1 MGLEVGDG
9 SPSASTSE
17 GAMEDPVAP
26 LIESCEALDLGGAS
40 DDVTALADSNGHLT
54 TTEEEEGAE
63 HGISEQGE
71 TPIAQAGE
79 EVPPVQPVSGFQP
92 QKKSWSD
99 FNAVSARTFGEQ
111 SSFGSFSDFLAD
123 LPSES
128 SPSQPSHMTPM
139 GSDVD
144 FFSWAEGES
153 DASPII
159 GIGSGFTTP
168 QPQPPAVPAVQEALA
183 EEEPI
188 IAGNDDDVLH
198 EVSPASSQIEEQHQN
213 LALDHQQQVATWSE
227 YSADQGQNVVAEADA
242 LQSAED
248 PYPGWYY
255 DYQVNE
261 WRQIEG
267 YSAGGTAAVETSMT
281 QYIEQSSINNALE
294 MAGSLEP
301 DGSQMQGE
309 VVQSHSGLEG
319 SQAWGV
325 QSSATQTTTDQYPG
339 WTWDPYSQTWLPVAG
354 YEESTQAYTGQE
366 QSWYGQQEQQQE
378 QQASYND
385 QAYGSTSG
393 DQQDPSQQLSQSF
406 YSGYMPDSTNV
417 VSSGYTS
424 QSVNSVNPS
433 LGYGQ
438 EAKPWQPELPHNNA
452 MGGVAPAIFTP
463 QMNGSHGWAPSM
475 YNISET
481 AVSPSALANT
491 FSPVDPYSQSS
502 SYHGYSQNGMLDNF
516 SQPSWG
522 SNSQYNQYQH
532 KSTNPT
538 APPPKNVQE
547 AMQTCVGRPPHILA
561 TFGFGGKLIFMKL
574 RDPVTLH
581 TSNGDQV
588 CKLTL
593 AVTVSPVDFVGHTA
607 SLCRDSWL
615 NVCPLFATAKKWYV
629 CLCLTFYMLI
639 KMYTFRGGS
648 GGLRDN
654 CNSKHVLIWC

>member
-1 MGLEVGDG
+1 MDLGGGMGLEVGDG

-26 LIESCEALDLGGAS
+26 LIESCEALDLGGS
-40 DDVTALADSNGHLT
+40 SGDVAALADSNGHLT
-54 TTEEEEGAE
+54 TREEEEGAQ
-63 HGISEQGE
+63 HGISEQGGTSIE
-71 TPIAQAGE
+71 QAGE
-79 EVPPVQPVSGFQP
+79 EVPLVPPVSGFQP
-92 QKKSWSD
+92 LKKSWSD

-128 SPSQPSHMTPM
+128 SSSQPSHVTAM

-144 FFSWAEGES
+144 FFSLAEGEL

-188 IAGNDDDVLH
+188 IAGNDGDLLH
-198 EVSPASSQIEEQHQN
+198 EVSPASSQMEEQHQN
-213 LALDHQQQVATWSE
+213 LAVDHQQQVATWSE
-227 YSADQGQNVVAEADA
+227 YSADQGQNAVAEADA

-261 WRQIEG
+261 WRQIDG
-267 YSAGGTAAVETSMT
+267 YSAGGTAAVETSVT
-281 QYIEQSSINNALE
+281 QYFDQSSFKNAQE
-294 MAGSLEP
+294 IAGSLQL

-309 VVQSHSGLEG
+309 GVQ

-325 QSSATQTTTDQYPG
+325 QSSATQTATDQYPG
-339 WTWDPYSQTWLPVAG
+339 WSWDPYSETWLPVAG
-354 YEESTQAYTGQE
+354 YEEATQAYTGQE

-378 QQASYND
+378 QQMSYND
-385 QAYGSTSG
+385 HTYGSISG
-393 DQQDPSQQLSQSF
+393 GQQDTSQQLSKSF

-417 VSSGYTS
+417 MNSGYTS
-424 QSVNSVNPS
+424 QSANPVNPS

-452 MGGVAPAIFTP
+452 MGGVAPAVFTP
-463 QMNGSHGWAPSM
+463 HVNGSQGWAPSL
-475 YNISET
+475 YSTPET
-481 AVSPSALANT
+481 ALSPIVRANA

-502 SYHGYSQNGMLDNF
+502 SYHGYSQNGMIDKF

-532 KSTNPT
+532 TSTNPT
-538 APPPKNVQE
+538 APPPKNVEE

-588 CKLTL
+588 SWLTL
-593 AVTVSPVDFVGHTA
+593 AVTISPVGYFTYCLSVGIHA
-607 SLCRDSWL
+607 
-615 NVCPLFATAKKWYV
+615 
-629 CLCLTFYMLI
+629 
-639 KMYTFRGGS
+639 
-648 GGLRDN
+648 
-654 CNSKHVLIWC
+654 